1 MAEISTA
8 QITVTETPT
17 LLVQADTDGCVAILH
32 THANHGIEIGTST
45 VTAGTGFGLHDN
57 ETFEFRIPPNGALY
71 GIRSNGSNQTVWVM
85 RLGNRS

>member
-8 QITVTETPT
+8 QITVTSTPT
-17 LLVQADTDGCVAILH
+17 LLVQADTDGCVVILH
-32 THANHGIEIGTST
+32 THANHGIELGTAT
-45 VTAGTGFGLHDN
+45 VTAGTGFGLHSD

-71 GIRSNGSNQTVWVM
+71 GIRTGAQDETVWVM